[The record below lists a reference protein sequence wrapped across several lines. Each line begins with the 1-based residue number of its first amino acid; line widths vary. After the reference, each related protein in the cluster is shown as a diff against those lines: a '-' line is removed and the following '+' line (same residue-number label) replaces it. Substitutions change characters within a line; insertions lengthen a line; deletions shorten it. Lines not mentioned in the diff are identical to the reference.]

1 MDRKA
6 LLRRVVIET
15 TRRCNLKCIHCKVSP
30 ENNEGNY
37 QAIEMPLEVFERLV
51 PIYRDSRDISSLS
64 DITRVPPW
72 T

>member
-30 ENNEGNY
+30 ENNGGNY

-64 DITRVPPW
+64 DITRVPQW